1 LLREN
6 GKMGEAGKF
15 TTTATR
21 TQQPHHEQQPKQ
33 QGQHQ
38 KAELSAGKFNYGN
51 GRASRNSRG
60 NRE

>member
-1 LLREN
+1 
-6 GKMGEAGKF
+6 MGEAGKF